1 MDFMSSKPSTINT
14 VVRVESEP
22 PGAEVKAPGG
32 QGCRTPCSLNVAAA
46 GDFTVNFAL
55 NGYLPQSVP
64 ARVFPPDDPRG
75 DSEFASSALA
85 GPRVV
90 PDPIFAALEPAPPPA
105 SAHKK
110 PPARPRVSAVKPPP
124 TPAPTPA
131 PAATAAFPAP
141 PR

>member
-22 PGAEVKAPGG
+22 PGAEAKAPGG

-55 NGYLPQSVP
+55 NGYLPQSVS

-75 DSEFASSALA
+75 DSEFASSALV

-90 PDPIFAALEPAPPPA
+90 PDPIFAALEPAPP

-110 PPARPRVSAVKPPP
+110 PPTRPRISAVKPPP

-131 PAATAAFPAP
+131 PAAAAAFPAP